1 MSEASQQVKMTLKV
15 QGGVDDEEF
24 QENFSINVAQA
35 YLKAK
40 YSEARKRRALSS
52 VVSHVRMN

>member
-1 MSEASQQVKMTLKV
+1 MTLKV

-24 QENFSINVAQA
+24 QENFSINVAEA